1 MSQFI
6 YLRYFM
12 LEIQKFISMSNAGK
26 DLFSQIYL
34 HIVLNLVLEINIKQS
49 TRVTAGVI
57 RDDR

>member
-12 LEIQKFISMSNAGK
+12 LEIQKFIGMSNAGK
-26 DLFSQIYL
+26 DVFSQIYL